1 MSWAGPLFEGHKCSI
16 GYEVLDWV
24 VTYCCHGV
32 GDIQGKPISGDYDL
46 DDEIRDFFIDAYEID
61 PVTGR
66 RVRNEAVFSRAKGRA
81 KSENAGFIAVAEAFA
96 PVRFSHWDEDGQPV
110 GRKVT
115 SPLIK
120 CLATEEGQAGNTFQ
134 NVAYIVEWGQDHFP
148 EIYGNPS
155 GFRNYQA
162 ATSIWLPDGGEI
174 RACSSGAASKDGGL
188 ETFVVADETHLYVLP
203 ELQRMYAT
211 ISRNLGKR
219 YDADSWLMQTSTAY
233 KPGEGSVFEKTLTM
247 WRKGQLPPS
256 VLVNHRQA
264 KGKVDL
270 DDKARTMRQ
279 LHEAYGAAAAWID
292 LERKY
297 RDMRDPRICKDDEE
311 AARYFLNMPLSSK
324 DVWIPAHVVERQELV
339 LFGENRRGLEVM
351 PEGTEVTLG
360 FDGSLNDDSTVLV
373 ASRLSDGYLWPIE
386 IWEKPEG
393 PAGNFWEVPRLD
405 VVEMIKA
412 AYRRFDVKR
421 GYFDPHEWRSD
432 VDSLAETFGEE
443 RVLKWDTSSWTRSA
457 GGLDLLRTDLMQG
470 GPDRVWTDDNGVEQ
484 RQTMGKVFHSGDPVF
499 IEHFTN
505 AYVRMRGTNRL
516 IRKEHDQSDR
526 KIDSVMG
533 AMLAYEARRD
543 VLTEK
548 KTEKKQPSISHRVYG
563 FS

>member
-1 MSWAGPLFEGHKCSI
+1 MGWAGPLFPGHKCSL
-16 GYEVLDWV
+16 GYEVLDWIV
-24 VTYCCHGV
+24 QYECHGV
-32 GDIQGKPISGDYDL
+32 GDIQGEPFAGPYDL
-46 DDEIRDFFIDAYEID
+46 DDEIREFIIDAYEID

-66 RVRNEAVFSRAKGRA
+66 RENNEAVLSRAKGRA
-81 KSENAGFIAVAEAFA
+81 KSEIAGLLVVAEALA
-96 PVRFSHWDEDGQPV
+96 PVRFSHWDESGQPV
-110 GRKVT
+110 GRKVK

-120 CLATEEGQAGNTFQ
+120 CLATEENQAGNTFQ
-134 NVAYIVEWGQDHFP
+134 NVAFIFQWGEENHP
-148 EIYGNPS
+148 EVYGEPK
-155 GFRNYQA
+155 GFRNYQS
-162 ATSIWLPDGGEI
+162 ATSIYLPEGGEI
-174 RACSSGAASKDGGL
+174 RASSSGAASKDGGL

-203 ELQRMYAT
+203 ELKKMYAT

-219 YDADSWLMQTSTAY
+219 YDADSWLLQTSTAY
-233 KPGEGSVFEKTLTM
+233 KPGEGSVFETTLSM

-256 VLVNHRQA
+256 VLVNHREA

-270 DDKARTMRQ
+270 DDKKRTMRQ
-279 LHEAYGAAAAWID
+279 LQEAYGAASAWID

-297 RDMRDPRICKDDEE
+297 RDMRDPRICADDEE
-311 AARYFLNMPLSSK
+311 AARYFLNKPLSSK
-324 DVWIPAHVVERQELV
+324 DVWIPAHVVERQEMARP
-339 LFGENRRGLEVM
+339 GEDVRGLYAM
-351 PEGTEVTLG
+351 PEGTEITIG

-373 ASRLSDGYLWPIE
+373 ASRMSDGFLWPIE
-386 IWEKPEG
+386 IWEKPQG

-432 VDSLAETFGEE
+432 IDALAEEFGEE
-443 RVLKWDTSSWTRSA
+443 RVLKWETSSWTRAA

-470 GPDRVWTDDNGVEQ
+470 GPDRVWEDDQGVRQ
-484 RQTMGKVFHSGDPVF
+484 RQTMGKVFHSGDPVLV
-499 IEHFTN
+499 EHFNN
-505 AYVRMRGTNRL
+505 AYVRKRGPHTL
-516 IRKEHDQSDR
+516 VRKEHDQSDR

-548 KTEKKQPSISHRVYG
+548 PKETKQPAISHVVY
-563 FS
+563 SYS